1 MKKLILILPILLS
14 AGTSCAMIPNKFNTC
29 PIQGPRISIYDEL
42 VHDSAREFKLD
53 PALVFSVIETGSGFN
68 PQAKSR
74 AGAKGLM
81 QLMGPTA
88 RKMGVRDPFH
98 PAQNIYGG
106 TRYLRMLYDKYD
118 GNLAL
123 TLASYNAGPGTVKQ
137 HRGVPPAARK
147 FVRKVLRLQDKYT
160 KQMR

>member
-1 MKKLILILPILLS
+1 MTTTKPLV
-14 AGTSCAMIPNKFNTC
+14 C
-29 PIQGPRISIYDEL
+29 PISQPRISIYDEL
-42 VHDSAREFKLD
+42 VHDSAREFELD
-53 PALVFSVIETGSGFN
+53 PALIYSVIETESSFN
-68 PQAKSR
+68 PRARSH

-106 TRYLRMLYDKYD
+106 SKYLRMLYDKYN
-118 GNLAL
+118 GNLTL
-123 TLASYNAGPGTVKQ
+123 TLAGYNAGPGSVDQ
-137 HRGVPPAARK
+137 HGGVPPKTRK
-147 FVRKVLRLQDKYT
+147 FIRKVLNLKDKYT